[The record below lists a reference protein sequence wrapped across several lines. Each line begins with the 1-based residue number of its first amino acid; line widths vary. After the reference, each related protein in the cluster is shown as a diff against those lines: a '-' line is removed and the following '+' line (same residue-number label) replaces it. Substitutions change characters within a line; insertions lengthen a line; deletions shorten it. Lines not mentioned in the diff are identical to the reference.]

1 MSLPLSSAANF
12 SSKLLASNVII
23 RLQLLFGVLGFA
35 GLVLVGRIEF
45 ASALLYGVVLMMANA
60 AWLARRLEKA
70 KSLDAGAA
78 QRSLYAGAAIRFV
91 ALLTGL
97 LLAHALSFHLLL
109 VAGGMF
115 MAQAV
120 IFACALFG
128 FMKDHNEY
136 KGGGIG

>member
-35 GLVLVGRIEF
+35 GLVLAGRIEF
-45 ASALLYGVVLMMANA
+45 ASALLYGVVLMMVNA
-60 AWLARRLEKA
+60 VWLARRLEKA

-78 QRSLYAGAAIRFV
+78 QRSLYVGAAIRFV
-91 ALLTGL
+91 VLLAGL
-97 LLAHALSFHLLL
+97 LLAHVLSLHLLL
-109 VAGGMF
+109 VAGGIF

-120 IFACALFG
+120 IFACALLG
-128 FMKDHNEY
+128 FMKDHNEN